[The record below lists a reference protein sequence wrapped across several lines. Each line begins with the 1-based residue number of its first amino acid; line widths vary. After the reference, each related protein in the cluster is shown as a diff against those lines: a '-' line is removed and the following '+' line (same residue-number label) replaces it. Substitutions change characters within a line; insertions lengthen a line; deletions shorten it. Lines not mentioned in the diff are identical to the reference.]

1 MKSFFRHVLKFVTLI
16 VGIAASGILLV
27 PAGALVMLVSF
38 IWKTTDNLVALLDV
52 K

>member
-1 MKSFFRHVLKFVTLI
+1 MKSFFRHVLKFLTLF

-27 PAGALVMLVSF
+27 PAGTLVMLISF
-38 IWKTTDNLVALLDV
+38 IWKATDKLVARLEV

>member
-16 VGIAASGILLV
+16 VGIATSGILLV
-27 PAGALVMLVSF
+27 PAGALVLLVSF
-38 IWKTTDNLVALLDV
+38 IWKTTDKLVSRLEV